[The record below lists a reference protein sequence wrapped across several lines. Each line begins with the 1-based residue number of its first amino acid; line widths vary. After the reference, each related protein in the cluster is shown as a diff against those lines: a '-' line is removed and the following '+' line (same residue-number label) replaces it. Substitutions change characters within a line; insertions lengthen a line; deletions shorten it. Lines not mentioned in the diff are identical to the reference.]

1 MLLKVY
7 AEVYGCAANQAEG
20 EILLG
25 LIKEAGFSIV
35 NDPNEAD
42 LNILVTC
49 AIKKP
54 TSDRMLER
62 AKKLHESGKPLVVAG
77 CMVTAE
83 WETIRKVVPSAI
95 FIAPRDVCK
104 VIKILNEHM
113 NLECN
118 YTPQNIYSKLG
129 LPRYR
134 KNRII
139 GIVPVSEGCKW
150 RKCTFCVVPIARGP
164 FFSYPMNEVMN
175 EVRRMLENG
184 CREIWLTSQDM
195 GSYGLDLGRNM
206 LPDLINEVAELKGNF
221 FIRVGMMNPI
231 YLNPILDDLITS
243 YLNPKVFKFLHLPL
257 QSGSA
262 KVLRDMCR
270 GYTPQLFKKIV
281 EKFRKSIAELTL
293 ATDIIV
299 GYPTETEEDFEM
311 TIKMLNE
318 IKPDV
323 VNISKFY
330 PRPGTP
336 ANKLS
341 RLPSRL
347 VDERSK
353 VMTEI
358 CKELSTKSNEKWVG
372 WHGIALVDEV
382 GKYGE
387 MVCRNAS
394 YKPIV
399 LDTKRDLLG
408 KFIEVSVI
416 DAATYCLFGKLEKV
430 LD

>member
-1 MLLKVY
+1 MALKVY
-7 AEVYGCAANQAEG
+7 AEVYGCAANQADG
-20 EILLG
+20 EIILG
-25 LIKEAGFSIV
+25 LLEGAGFRIV
-35 NDPNEAD
+35 SNPDEAD
-42 LNILVTC
+42 LNVLVTC

-62 AKKLHESGKPLVVAG
+62 AKKFHESGKPLLIAG

-83 WETIRKVVPSAI
+83 WKAIRKIAPSAV
-95 FIAPRDVCK
+95 FIGPRDIYK
-104 VIKILNEHM
+104 VVEVISSRM
-113 NLECN
+113 NLECCR
-118 YTPQNIYSKLG
+118 TALNINSKLG
-129 LPRYR
+129 LRRYR
-134 KNRII
+134 RNRVV
-139 GIVPVSEGCKW
+139 GIVPVSEGCRW
-150 RKCTFCVVPIARGP
+150 ARCTFCIVPIARGP
-164 FFSYPMNEVMN
+164 FFSYPMSEVVD
-175 EVRRMLENG
+175 EARKMLEDG

-195 GSYGLDLGRNM
+195 GSYGLDFGKNM
-206 LPDLINEVAELKGNF
+206 LPDLINEVARLQGTF

-231 YLNPILDDLITS
+231 YLSPILDDLIAS

-257 QSGSA
+257 QSGSD
-262 KVLRDMCR
+262 KVLRDMGR
-270 GYTPQLFKKIV
+270 GYTLQLFKKIV
-281 EKFRKSIAELTL
+281 EKFKTLIPELTL

-299 GYPTETEEDFEM
+299 GYPTESEEDFEM
-311 TIKMLNE
+311 SIKVLNE
-318 IKPDV
+318 IKPDI

-336 ANKLS
+336 ANKLP

-358 CKELSTKSNEKWVG
+358 CKELSIKSNERWIG
-372 WHGIALVDEV
+372 WYGLALVDEV

-408 KFIEVSVI
+408 KFVEVSVV
-416 DAATYCLFGKLEKV
+416 DATAYCLFGKLESI
-430 LD
+430 LS

>member
-1 MLLKVY
+1 MTLKVY
-7 AEVYGCAANQAEG
+7 AEVYGCAANQADG
-20 EILLG
+20 EIILG
-25 LIKEAGFSIV
+25 LLEEAGFSIV
-35 NDPNEAD
+35 DKPDEAD
-42 LNILVTC
+42 LNVLVTC
-49 AIKKP
+49 AVKKP

-62 AKKLHESGKPLVVAG
+62 AKKLHESGKPLLIAG

-83 WETIRKVVPSAI
+83 WEAIRKVAPSAV
-95 FIAPRDVCK
+95 FIGPRDVCK
-104 VIKILNEHM
+104 AVEVISRRI
-113 NLECN
+113 NLEYNNTISNTCN
-118 YTPQNIYSKLG
+118 KLG
-129 LPRYR
+129 LRRHR
-134 KNRII
+134 KNRVI
-139 GIVPVSEGCKW
+139 GIVPVSEGCRW
-150 RKCTFCVVPIARGP
+150 ARCTFCVVPIARGP
-164 FFSYPMNEVMN
+164 FFSYPMGEVV
-175 EVRRMLENG
+175 EEARRMLEDG

-195 GSYGLDLGRNM
+195 GSYGLDFGRNM
-206 LPDLINEVAELKGNF
+206 LPDLINEVAGLQGEF

-231 YLNPILDDLITS
+231 YLGPILDRLIAS

-262 KVLRDMCR
+262 KVLRDMDR
-270 GYTPQLFKKIV
+270 GYTPQLYQKIV
-281 EKFRKSIAELTL
+281 ENFRKSIPELTL

-311 TIKMLNE
+311 SIRMLNE
-318 IKPDV
+318 VKPDI

-336 ANKLS
+336 ANKLP
-341 RLPSRL
+341 RLSSRL

-358 CKELSTKSNEKWVG
+358 CKDLSIKSNERWIG
-372 WHGIALVDEV
+372 WHGLALVDEV
-382 GKYGE
+382 GRYGE

-408 KFIEVSVI
+408 KFVEVSVV
-416 DAATYCLFGKLEKV
+416 DAAAYCLFGKLENV
-430 LD
+430 VS